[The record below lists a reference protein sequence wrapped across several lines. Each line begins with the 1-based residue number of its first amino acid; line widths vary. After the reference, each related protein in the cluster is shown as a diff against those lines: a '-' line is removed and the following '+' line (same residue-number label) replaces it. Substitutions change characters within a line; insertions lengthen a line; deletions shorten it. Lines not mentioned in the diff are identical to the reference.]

1 MTWLQ
6 LTLQDGR
13 TCLVNSDKVSEV
25 WPSAHSC
32 ANAGIRQHHGVTL
45 VRETV
50 DEIGEMIQ
58 AAERRERVDG
68 IFRAIVYNFP
78 HGYDPAE
85 IWDTAWR
92 MLEARDE
99 MSEFDKSSQVR

>member
-1 MTWLQ
+1 MAWLK

-32 ANAGIRQHHGVTL
+32 ANAGIRQHDGVTL

-78 HGYDPAE
+78 HGYDPVE
-85 IWDTAWR
+85 IWETAGR
-92 MLEARDE
+92 LEDARDK
-99 MSEFDKSSQVR
+99 SEQPKTIDT